1 MQKIILTLLLLC
13 IGYVL
18 WSQLKVTSP
27 EPDVIPDSRKTLFYG
42 YDNLV
47 TITTGDRKDLT
58 VSVKNGRIKK
68 ADMPGKF
75 YVWPNDY
82 STDTVTI
89 ILTSKNFK
97 KQIEYR
103 VLSLPDPEVDY
114 AGQTN
119 EDGVITNFR
128 LTRGIRIRYERND
141 LFREFKIDSFT
152 ITFKDS
158 VSEVKH
164 KNLGSAWDIQ
174 TNSLIQ
180 NSRHGTLVIISEIF
194 VSMNGIKRELFS
206 MPKVSWIK

>member
-13 IGYVL
+13 SGNLL
-18 WSQLKVTSP
+18 WSQLRVTSP
-27 EPDVIPDSRKTLFYG
+27 EPDVIPDSRKTLFFG

-58 VSVKNGRIKK
+58 VSVINGRIKK

-75 YVWPNDY
+75 YVWPKDY
-82 STDTVTI
+82 STETVTI
-89 ILTSKNFK
+89 SLTAKNFK
-97 KQIEYR
+97 KQIEFR

-114 AGQTN
+114 TGQTN
-119 EDGVITNFR
+119 EDGVVTNFR
-128 LTRGIRIRYERND
+128 LTRGIRIRYEKND

-164 KNLGSAWDIQ
+164 SDKQSYTKCQ
-174 TNSLIQ
+174 TWN
-180 NSRHGTLVIISEIF
+180 ISY
-194 VSMNGIKRELFS
+194 N
-206 MPKVSWIK
+206 